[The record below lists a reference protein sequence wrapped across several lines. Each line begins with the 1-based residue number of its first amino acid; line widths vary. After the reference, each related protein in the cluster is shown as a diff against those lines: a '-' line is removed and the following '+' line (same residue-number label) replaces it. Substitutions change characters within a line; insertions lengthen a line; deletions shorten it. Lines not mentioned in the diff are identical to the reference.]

1 MRCNTV
7 VSPIT
12 RNIVMLSISLRCLLG
27 AGSLLVPARKIPSRL
42 VLRLL
47 FLRPSAW
54 RTAALLISG
63 VLAAQPLYAQ
73 PIQPAISLPATG
85 GQYLIEPQTLAISW
99 LPDAAGQDAPVAYPV
114 SDGGEKRAVSA
125 LQVQATRAQWQWPQA
140 VVEARSEDGDVRLTV
155 RARSLEAAPITLRW
169 FSLAPQVSELALPFS
184 EGMRVPVADR
194 RWATFLQQSYDGSN
208 TTQDLKLPF
217 WTLRLS
223 LANLG
228 AANIGVANTAATAT
242 TTTHATTTSAN
253 AALYTS
259 LILLTPFDN
268 QLAFAARQNGNVA
281 MQAEHRFDP
290 LSPAPELTVL
300 LHTGNDWLSGA
311 RRYRQWRQ
319 EVGLREPLSA
329 KIAANP
335 EAAKLIGASHVYL
348 FGRDLIDVD
357 DVTNWPALATF
368 LLNDPQLA
376 RHLDAATRRELTP
389 LASAKE
395 PANRYTRRVLVEALN
410 QALNAQ
416 FPVSLPRAEGAQ
428 SIAAQ
433 FQAAQQRRAYLRQHA
448 SAWLLADNLWGSGL
462 SQGMLTTLQQAGL
475 THLWLGLDNWMPA
488 FYQPQVVEA
497 GRAAGYLLA
506 SYDSYGTAIP
516 AGVNDSWLS
525 AQIPDAW
532 RQRCGIIQA
541 DGQPLPGFRGKGSYL
556 NPGCIRPYAEARVK
570 ALMQTGKFNSLF
582 MDVDAAGMALNDY
595 RSRSALASKQ
605 KTKDKSQEQ
614 SKPNALPPLDQHASV
629 MAADFNARLQWL
641 ASQGWV
647 TGSEDGNAVTVRGL
661 AFAHGLE
668 TVGFGWG
675 DPEMTKNRQSPYFL
689 GAWYPDNQPDFFFRP
704 AQVKAPYQ
712 QLLFAPQYR
721 LPLYQAV
728 FHDEII
734 SSHHWHSDSLKF
746 SDVQGWRDIT
756 AMLYNTPPMVHLNRN
771 TAKAGS
777 TRIKALQHYQH
788 AFLPLHRQLWDKQLE
803 QLRWLTADGLVQQT
817 RFSDGSL
824 ITANFSQQAQQVAG
838 NTLPPLSVLA
848 QLASGEQIRWQSQA
862 VKGKSQ

>member
-1 MRCNTV
+1 MLFIPSG
-7 VSPIT
+7 SPL
-12 RNIVMLSISLRCLLG
+12 V
-27 AGSLLVPARKIPSRL
+27 LVPKFVFAAKIFSHLAQWRRLARFSL
-42 VLRLL
+42 SWCSV
-47 FLRPSAW
+47 
-54 RTAALLISG
+54 ALLMSG
-63 VLAAQPLYAQ
+63 VLWAMPLCAQ
-73 PIQPAISLPATG
+73 PIRLPAAG

-99 LPDAAGQDAPVAYPV
+99 LPDTAAGQAAPAAYPV
-114 SDGGEKRAVSA
+114 SEGGETHTVSA
-125 LQVQATRAQWQWPQA
+125 LQIQATRAQWQWPQA
-140 VVEARSEDGDVRLTV
+140 LVEVHSQDGDVLLTV
-155 RARSLEAAPITLRW
+155 RTRSQVAAAATSAVSGTEGDKPFQAKSAPITLRW

-184 EGMRVPVADR
+184 EGMRVPVTDR
-194 RWATFLQQSYDGSN
+194 HWAAFLQQSYDGSN

-217 WTLRLS
+217 WTLRLE
-223 LANLG
+223 A
-228 AANIGVANTAATAT
+228 ANTAMT
-242 TTTHATTTSAN
+242 TTGATEAPLTSASIPSS
-253 AALYTS
+253 LCTS

-268 QLAFAARQNGNVA
+268 QLAFATRQNGNVA

-319 EVGLREPLSA
+319 SVGLREPLTA
-329 KIAANP
+329 KITANP
-335 EAAKLIGASHVYL
+335 EVAKLIGASHVYL

-357 DVTNWPALATF
+357 DVTNWSALATF
-368 LLNDPQLA
+368 LLNDPKLA
-376 RHLDAATRRELTP
+376 RHLDAVTRRELTP
-389 LASAKE
+389 LASVKE

-433 FQAAQQRRAYLRQHA
+433 FQSAQQRRAYLRQHA
-448 SAWLLADNLWGSGL
+448 SAWLMADNLWGSGL

-525 AQIPDAW
+525 AQILDAW

-541 DGQPLPGFRGKGSYL
+541 DGQPLPGFRGNGSYL

-595 RSRSALASKQ
+595 RSRSPLGSKGDVQ
-605 KTKDKSQEQ
+605 KPS
-614 SKPNALPPLDQHASV
+614 DQHASV

-641 ASQGWV
+641 AAQGWV
-647 TGSEDGNAVTVRGL
+647 TGSEDGNAVTARGL

-675 DPEMTKNRQSPYFL
+675 DPEMTKNRQSPFFL
-689 GAWYPDNQPDFFFRP
+689 GAWYPDDQPDFFFRP
-704 AQVKAPYQ
+704 ARVKAPYQ

-777 TRIKALQHYQH
+777 VRVRALQHYQQ
-788 AFLPLHRQLWDKQLE
+788 AFLPLHRQLWNKQLE

-824 ITANFSQQAQQVAG
+824 ITANFSQRVQQVADK
-838 NTLPPLSVLA
+838 TLPPLSVLA

-862 VKGKSQ
+862 VNGKSQ